1 MNLSGNIVKKAKT
14 RKGQSWQLTVE
25 MPRDPITGERKRKY
39 KTVTGT
45 KKEADQAL
53 RRFITELERG
63 EYIEDNNI
71 TVSDWLQKW
80 LEVYIVPTVSPTTLV
95 GYKGMI
101 RRYIDP
107 LIGHLQVQEMNAL
120 AVQIWVNKLKV
131 SPSSGE
137 PLTAGTIKHTYHVL
151 RGAMDKAVQA
161 GLIHRSPCAGIQLPK
176 GEKKKPV
183 IYDETQIQQLLDFAR
198 GTEMELI
205 IDLELCMGMRRGE
218 LLGLQW
224 QDVNWEKNQI
234 HIIRSRVAVDGKSV
248 VKQPKTESGTRT
260 LDVPEILMKKL
271 KAYKVKC
278 MEQKI
283 RVGRR
288 LLEEDFIIVHPDG
301 KPIYPEYVSQMFTKL
316 QKRANLPKCRFHD
329 LRHLCASIMVKQGV
343 EVKVA
348 QERLGHKDIT
358 TTMNIYAHVLPGS
371 AREAAE
377 KIGQLVY
384 KDQAV

>member
-107 LIGHLQVQEMNAL
+107 LIGHLQIQEMNAL

-137 PLTAGTIKHTYHVL
+137 PLTAGAIKHTYHVL

-218 LLGLQW
+218 LLGFQW
-224 QDVNWEKNQI
+224 QDIDWDKNQI

-260 LDVPEILMKKL
+260 VDVPEILMKKL
-271 KAYKVKC
+271 KAHKIKC

-301 KPIYPEYVSQMFTKL
+301 KPIYPEYVSQLITKL

>member
-131 SPSSGE
+131 SPISGE

-224 QDVNWEKNQI
+224 QDIDWEKKQI

-248 VKQPKTESGTRT
+248 VKQPKTESSTRIV
-260 LDVPEILMKKL
+260 DVPEILMKKL
-271 KAYKVKC
+271 RAHKVKC

>member
-14 RKGQSWQLTVE
+14 RKGQSWQMTVE
-25 MPRDPITGERKRKY
+25 MPRDPITGERKRKN

-107 LIGHLQVQEMNAL
+107 LIGHLQVQELNAL

-131 SPSSGE
+131 SPSTGE

-161 GLIHRSPCAGIQLPK
+161 GLIHRSPCSGIQLPK

-224 QDVNWEKNQI
+224 QDVNWDKKQI
-234 HIIRSRVAVDGKSV
+234 HIVRSRVAVDGKSV

-316 QKRANLPKCRFHD
+316 QKRAGLPKCRFHD

-384 KDQAV
+384 KDQAG

>member
-25 MPRDPITGERKRKY
+25 MPRDPITGERNRKY

-45 KKEADQAL
+45 KKEAEQEL
-53 RRFITELERG
+53 RRFINELEHG
-63 EYIEDNNI
+63 EYIADNNI
-71 TVSDWLQKW
+71 TVSAWMQKW
-80 LEVYIVPTVSPTTLV
+80 LEVYAIPTVSPTTLV
-95 GYKGMI
+95 SYKGMN
-101 RRYIDP
+101 RRYIEP
-107 LIGHLQVQEMNAL
+107 MIGHLQVQELNAL
-120 AVQIWVNKLKV
+120 AVQIWVNKLRE
-131 SPSSGE
+131 SPISGK
-137 PLTAGTIKHTYHVL
+137 PLSAATIKHTYHVL

-183 IYDETQIQQLLDFAR
+183 IYDEMQIQQLLDFAR

-224 QDVNWEKNQI
+224 KDIDWDKNQI

-260 LDVPEILMKKL
+260 VDVPEILMKKL
-271 KAYKVKC
+271 RSHKVRC

-301 KPIYPEYVSQMFTKL
+301 KPIYPEYVSQLFTKL

-377 KIGQLVY
+377 KTGQLVY

>member
-161 GLIHRSPCAGIQLPK
+161 GLIHRSPCTGIQLPK

-271 KAYKVKC
+271 KSYKVKC

>member
-107 LIGHLQVQEMNAL
+107 LIGHLQIQEMNAL

-161 GLIHRSPCAGIQLPK
+161 GLIHRSPCTGIQLPK

-224 QDVNWEKNQI
+224 RDVNWDKNQI

-248 VKQPKTESGTRT
+248 VKQPKTESGIRT

>member
-107 LIGHLQVQEMNAL
+107 QIGHLQIQEMNAL

-218 LLGLQW
+218 LLGFQW
-224 QDVNWEKNQI
+224 QDIDWDKNQI

-260 LDVPEILMKKL
+260 VDVPEILMKKL
-271 KAYKVKC
+271 KAHKIKC

-316 QKRANLPKCRFHD
+316 QKCANLPKCRFHD

>member
-25 MPRDPITGERKRKY
+25 MPRDPITGERNRKY

-107 LIGHLQVQEMNAL
+107 LIGHLQIQEMNAL

-205 IDLELCMGMRRGE
+205 NDLELCMGMRRGE
-218 LLGLQW
+218 LLGCQW
-224 QDVNWEKNQI
+224 QDIDWDKNQI

-260 LDVPEILMKKL
+260 VDVPEILMKKL
-271 KAYKVKC
+271 KAHKIQC

-301 KPIYPEYVSQMFTKL
+301 KPIYPEYVSQLFTKL

-377 KIGQLVY
+377 KIGQLDY

>member
-107 LIGHLQVQEMNAL
+107 LIGHLQIQEMNAL

-183 IYDETQIQQLLDFAR
+183 IYDEVQIQQLLDFAR

-260 LDVPEILMKKL
+260 LDVPEILMNKL
-271 KAYKVKC
+271 KSYKVKC

-301 KPIYPEYVSQMFTKL
+301 KPIYPEYVSQLFTKL

>member
-107 LIGHLQVQEMNAL
+107 LIGHLQIQEMNAL

-183 IYDETQIQQLLDFAR
+183 IYDEVQIQQLLDFAR

>member
-183 IYDETQIQQLLDFAR
+183 IYDEVQIQQLLDFAR

-271 KAYKVKC
+271 KSYKVKC